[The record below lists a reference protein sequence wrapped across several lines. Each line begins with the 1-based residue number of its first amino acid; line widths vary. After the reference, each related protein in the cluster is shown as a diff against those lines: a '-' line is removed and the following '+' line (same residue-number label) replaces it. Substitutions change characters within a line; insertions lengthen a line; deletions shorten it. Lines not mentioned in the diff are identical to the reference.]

1 MIAKYLSTRKVL
13 DAGPK
18 PIKKIKCTGSLA
30 QAKIFFITEEAK
42 KALLEMWKYSDFIAC
57 FHIKWLNLKI

>member
-42 KALLEMWKYSDFIAC
+42 KALLEM
-57 FHIKWLNLKI
+57 